1 VTGPTRAG
9 GLAAVRLVARRE
21 LSERVR
27 ERSFQFSTALSVVIV
42 ALVVL
47 LPKVL
52 GFGGPTTYELAPRDA
67 QSAAVARAAQR
78 LAPGFDAR
86 VEIVRSADITLRGG
100 TIRAQEAPDDQLVTL
115 LQVANRQLDARAR
128 PPLRV
133 VTAKP
138 VDPERDRKSGLA
150 FLATLVLYGQLLT
163 YGVWVATGVV
173 EEKASR
179 VIEVLLAA
187 IRPRDLL
194 AGKVIG
200 LGLLGL
206 GQLLVIAV
214 FGLGIAAATGAL
226 DVDGAVVAA
235 TALAVAWFVL
245 GYAFYACAFA
255 CAGALVPRQEEL
267 QSSLT
272 PLTLII
278 LISMFLAFAVNGDPD
293 GTLAHVTAFLPTTAP
308 ITMPGR
314 LMQGEVP
321 AWEVVA
327 AAVVTL
333 GATALL
339 VPLAARIYGG
349 AVLRTGSAMKL
360 RDAWRAARA

>member
-1 VTGPTRAG
+1 MTGRD
-9 GLAAVRLVARRE
+9 AVRLVARRE
-21 LSERVR
+21 LTERVR
-27 ERSFQFSTALSVVIV
+27 ERSFQFSTGLSVAII

-47 LPKVL
+47 LPTVL
-52 GFGGPTTYELAPRDA
+52 GFGGDPTYELSPRDA
-67 QSAAVARAAQR
+67 QSAAVVREAQR
-78 LAPGFDAR
+78 LAPGFSAK
-86 VEIVRSADITLRGG
+86 VRITRDADITVRGG
-100 TIRAQEAPDDQLVTL
+100 VIRSEEAPDDELVNL

-133 VTAKP
+133 VTTKP

-150 FLATLVLYGQLLT
+150 FLATIVLYGQLLT

-194 AGKVIG
+194 AGKIIG

-206 GQLLVIAV
+206 GQLLAIAV
-214 FGLGIAAATGAL
+214 IGLGISSAAGAL
-226 DVDGAVVAA
+226 DVDGAVVSA
-235 TALAVAWFVL
+235 TALALVWFLL
-245 GYAFYACAFA
+245 GYAFYASAFA

-267 QSSLT
+267 QSSIT

-278 LISMFLAFAVNGDPD
+278 LISMFLAFAVNADPD
-293 GTLAHVTAFLPTTAP
+293 GTLAHVTAFIPTTAP

-314 LMQGEVP
+314 IMQGEVP
-321 AWEVVA
+321 AWEVAA
-327 AAVVTL
+327 AAVVTI

-339 VPLAARIYGG
+339 VPLAARIYSG
-349 AVLRTGSAMKL
+349 AILRTGSAVKL